1 MKDVLVQRSNCGERA
16 MRIELTSRAWEA
28 RVITIIRR
36 PQITYLSSETYD
48 FFTIKP
54 KLEYSSMSPCLCPLL
69 WHNTGM

>member
-36 PQITYLSSETYD
+36 PQNINITVGNLSLTAS
-48 FFTIKP
+48 KP
-54 KLEYSSMSPCLCPLL
+54 KV
-69 WHNTGM
+69 

>member
-36 PQITYLSSETYD
+36 PQMTY
-48 FFTIKP
+48 FVVN
-54 KLEYSSMSPCLCPLL
+54 KLPLL
-69 WHNTGM
+69 IHKSKV